1 MGLGWFF
8 QISQSLA
15 ELDQSHCFN
24 QIRLGC
30 DHPGAIHFLDLVSMW
45 PSGETGIFGS
55 ALVSTPGEPWPPDTS
70 TTKKL
75 WNVLTSISSTAVFG
89 KTWGEVTEGLLEQD
103 ARPLPWSSFLQT
115 AVRRCTHMILQGP
128 LMSPRLCKVS
138 PLDTSSRFGSRH
150 SSITSYRELENLRR
164 VRSFLFPL
172 LFASSVEKPDFYFVS
187 FISESLRLCVCLWL

>member
-115 AVRRCTHMILQGP
+115 AVRRCPSLSIAVLTWSFRVCWCP
-128 LMSPRLCKVS
+128 LASAKFLHWTPPPGLEAATVPS
-138 PLDTSSRFGSRH
+138 LPTESS
-150 SSITSYRELENLRR
+150 
-164 VRSFLFPL
+164 
-172 LFASSVEKPDFYFVS
+172 K
-187 FISESLRLCVCLWL
+187 ISEGSEVSCFRSSLLAL